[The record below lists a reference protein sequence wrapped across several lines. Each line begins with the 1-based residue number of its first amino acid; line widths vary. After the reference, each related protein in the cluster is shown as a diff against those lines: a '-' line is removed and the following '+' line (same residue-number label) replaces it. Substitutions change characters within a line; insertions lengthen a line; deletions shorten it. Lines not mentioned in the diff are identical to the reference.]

1 MMNITQAVFSV
12 AITSLAM
19 GTANP
24 VLLGTAA
31 IASQCPDLD
40 TSRSVIGRLPILQD
54 CAACGSGGGKEGS
67 SKVSICG
74 TQGSFADAINGAV
87 SIW

>member
-24 VLLGTAA
+24 GLLGTAA
-31 IASQCPDLD
+31 IASQFPDL
-40 TSRSVIGRLPILQD
+40 SNSQ
-54 CAACGSGGGKEGS
+54 AASHWFY
-67 SKVSICG
+67 
-74 TQGSFADAINGAV
+74 Q
-87 SIW
+87 